1 MAVPE
6 TYLEDASGYKG
17 EASDLFVPATEAEL
31 IEVLAKARASRMP
44 VTVSGAGTGV
54 VGGRCAHGGWVISM
68 EKFRRLEI
76 HSGYAVA
83 GAGVLLREIQAAA
96 AQQGQLYAP
105 DPTEN
110 SSAIGGNIAANA
122 SGSRSFRYGDTR
134 RHVRALRVVL
144 MDGTVLELRRGQ
156 PVPFDVPAIPMP
168 PTTKHSAGYWLKP
181 GMDYLD
187 LFIGSEGTLGI
198 VTEAELQLLPAPK
211 HLLTGVIFF
220 TGDDRALAAVEAWR
234 GIPNLRMLEYMDA
247 PSLDLLRSRFDDIPR
262 EARAALLIEQELDR
276 EDSDDI
282 DAWADRLIETGSL
295 DEASWFAA
303 TAADRER
310 FRKFRH
316 ALPELVNDTVRK
328 NGYLK
333 QNSDYAVPVERNGE
347 MLRIYRERLEA
358 ELPGRYVIF
367 GHIGD
372 AHVHI
377 NILPASQEEFDR
389 GKALMVD
396 LAREAVR
403 LGGTVGAEHGLG
415 KRKRHLLELQYSPAD
430 MEAMRAVK
438 SRFDPGWLLGRDTLF
453 AAPAMLPSEG

>member
-17 EASDLFVPATEAEL
+17 EASELFVPASEAEL
-31 IEVLAKARASRMP
+31 IGQLEKALAARMP

-54 VGGRCAHGGWVISM
+54 VGGRCAHGGCVISM

-76 HSGYAVA
+76 HNGYAIA

-96 AQQGQLYAP
+96 GQKGQLYAP

-144 MDGTVLELRRGQ
+144 MDGRVLELRRGQ
-156 PVPFDVPAIPMP
+156 AAPFDVPELPMP
-168 PTTKHSAGYWLKP
+168 GTTKHSAGYWLKP

-198 VTEAELQLLPAPK
+198 VTEAELQLLPTPK

-220 TGDDRALAAVEAWR
+220 TGDEAALGAVEAWR
-234 GIPNLRMLEYMDA
+234 GIQKLQMLEYIDA
-247 PSLDLLRSRFDDIPR
+247 PSLDLLRSRFEDIPR

-282 DAWADRLIETGSL
+282 DAWADRLIATKAL

-303 TAADRER
+303 TDADRER

-316 ALPELVNDTVRK
+316 TLPELVNDTVRR

-333 QNSDYAVPVERNGE
+333 QNSDYAVPVEKNGE

-377 NILPASQEEFDR
+377 NILPASQDEFER

-396 LAREAVR
+396 LAKEAVR

-415 KRKRHLLELQYSPAD
+415 KRKRHLLELQYTRAE
-430 MEAMRAVK
+430 MEAMREVK
-438 SRFDPGWLLGRDTLF
+438 RRFDPHWLLGRDTLF
-453 AAPAMLPSEG
+453 ATPAMLPSEG

>member
-17 EASDLFVPATEAEL
+17 EASELFVPSSEEEL
-31 IEVLAKARASRMP
+31 IALVRKAQAARMP
-44 VTVSGAGTGV
+44 ITVSGAGTGV

-68 EKFRRLEI
+68 EKFRRLDVFTG
-76 HSGYAVA
+76 HAVA

-96 AQQGQLYAP
+96 AQSGQLYAP

-134 RHVRALRVVL
+134 RHVLALRVVL
-144 MDGTVLELRRGQ
+144 MDGSVLQLRRGEK
-156 PVPFDVPAIPMP
+156 VPFDVPDIPMP

-220 TGDDRALAAVEAWR
+220 TGDEAALAAVEAWR
-234 GIPNLRMLEYMDA
+234 GIAKLQMLEYIDA
-247 PSLDLLRSRFDDIPR
+247 PSLDLLRTRFDDIPR

-282 DAWADRLIETGSL
+282 DAWADRLIDSGSL

-333 QNSDYAVPVERNGE
+333 QNSDYAVPVARNGE
-347 MLRIYRERLEA
+347 MLRIYREKLEA
-358 ELPGRYVIF
+358 ELPCRYVIF

-377 NILPASQEEFDR
+377 NILPESQQEFDR

-415 KRKRHLLELQYSPAD
+415 KRKAHLLELQYNTEHLD
-430 MEAMRAVK
+430 AMREVK
-438 SRFDPGWLLGRDTLF
+438 RRFDPDWLLGRDTLF
-453 AAPAMLPSEG
+453 AAPHAAKT

>member
-1 MAVPE
+1 
-6 TYLEDASGYKG
+6 
-17 EASDLFVPATEAEL
+17 
-31 IEVLAKARASRMP
+31 
-44 VTVSGAGTGV
+44 
-54 VGGRCAHGGWVISM
+54 
-68 EKFRRLEI
+68 
-76 HSGYAVA
+76 
-83 GAGVLLREIQAAA
+83 LLREIQAAA
-96 AQQGQLYAP
+96 AQRGQVYAP

-110 SSAIGGNIAANA
+110 SSSIGGNIAANA
-122 SGSRSFRYGDTR
+122 SGSRSFRHGDTR

-144 MDGTVLELRRGQ
+144 MDGTVLSLRRGKAA
-156 PVPFDVPAIPMP
+156 PFDVPAIPMP
-168 PTTKHSAGYWLKP
+168 GTTKHSAGYWLKP

-198 VTEAELQLLPAPK
+198 VTEAELQLLPTPE

-220 TGDDRALAAVEAWR
+220 TGDEAALGAVEAWR
-234 GIPNLRMLEYMDA
+234 GIGKLQMLEYIDA
-247 PSLDLLRSRFDDIPR
+247 PSLDLLRSRFEDIPR

-282 DAWADRLIETGSL
+282 DAWADRLMETGAL

-303 TAADRER
+303 TGADRER
-310 FRKFRH
+310 FREFRH
-316 ALPELVNDTVRK
+316 ALPELVNDTVRR

-333 QNSDYAVPVERNGE
+333 QNSDYAVPIEKNGE
-347 MLRIYRERLEA
+347 MLRIYRQRLEA

-377 NILPASQEEFDR
+377 NILPASQDEFER

-396 LAREAVR
+396 LAKEAVR

-415 KRKRHLLELQYSPAD
+415 KRKRHLLELQYTPAE
-430 MEAMRAVK
+430 MEAMREVK
-438 SRFDPGWLLGRDTLF
+438 RRFDPQWLLGRDTLF
-453 AAPAMLPSEG
+453 ATPAMLPSEG